1 MSDPTGA
8 TDPIDEGSRQ
18 RRLRWHCRR
27 GMRELDQL
35 LERRLD
41 ALLAAGQGGA
51 ALDCLERL
59 LACEDDQL
67 WRWCLGHQSPDDPE
81 LRAEIDAIR
90 TIRHA

>member
-1 MSDPTGA
+1 MDDA
-8 TDPIDEGSRQ
+8 SRQ

-41 ALLAAGQGGA
+41 TLLAQGSGND
-51 ALDCLERL
+51 ALERFERL

-67 WRWCLGHQSPDDPE
+67 WRWCLGHQSPDDPD

-90 TIRHA
+90 TVRHA